1 MLREWLCKLV
11 GPACCREAQG
21 RPRSPGCEMRGWF
34 KSGFSP
40 VLQVQSLITI
50 KAPGHLQQPCGGRQT
65 AGTVTASN
73 SQGTGLREA
82 QQHFRGDARVGLGSQ
97 SLSSCPRSSQAETYN
112 PQKAMGGRTGTGSKD
127 GGGAWC
133 APLLCEVMGSG
144 TPGARGRRG
153 VGGRGE
159 GEGVLGV
166 G

>member
-34 KSGFSP
+34 KSGFNP

-112 PQKAMGGRTGTGSKD
+112 PQKAMGGGQE
-127 GGGAWC
+127 
-133 APLLCEVMGSG
+133 PEVKTEAG
-144 TPGARGRRG
+144 PGVRRCC
-153 VGGRGE
+153 VR
-159 GEGVLGV
+159 
-166 G
+166 